1 MDKFLEI
8 LNPSKLSQ
16 EKSESL
22 SRPTTASEIEAVI
35 KKLPA
40 YKVKNNIGNVEAKEL
55 ICITHGHERKGG
67 NGGGSGC
74 VGQRGIKG
82 EKWDNCNSIINKIYF
97 YKKHTKDLGQTVSK
111 VNFTKHFEKS

>member
-1 MDKFLEI
+1 MPTNQKMSEMDKFLEI

-55 ICITHGHERKGG
+55 ICITHGHELQEG
-67 NGGGSGC
+67 NMGGGVDRMEWNEGGGM
-74 VGQRGIKG
+74 GQ
-82 EKWDNCNSIINKIYF
+82 
-97 YKKHTKDLGQTVSK
+97 L
-111 VNFTKHFEKS
+111 